1 MWKGSFVVI
10 RCNLSKIMGKSRLK
24 IEDIHRGTGLSRT
37 TISKLY
43 HDKMERIDYETLSKL
58 CSFLECQVGD
68 ILEYY
73 KKK

>member
-1 MWKGSFVVI
+1 MVI
-10 RCNLSKIMGKSRLK
+10 RCNLSKIMGESRFK

-43 HDKMERIDYETLSKL
+43 HNKMERIDYETLSKL

-68 ILEYY
+68 ILEYCE
-73 KKK
+73 KK